1 MNSQKFGLV
10 NLIKN
15 AKQGAR
21 RARHQTKA
29 RQLDSQ
35 HKNNNMNLNI
45 NAVKEHAK
53 TALIHLKDPWTLSW
67 TVSGLLAITI
77 PVITWSVQK
86 GSYYNAYG
94 YANEQEEQQRQYYEN
109 QDANDDGNNNNNNN
123 YYSTYKE
130 CSWFNWPCRK
140 RQYYYA
146 TMDSGDGD
154 NEDGNGSQVLP
165 NWYLFLGGL
174 EQSEEMSQW
183 KEENTGVRNASTGPS
198 AGIEFVYVSTLLL
211 FTALFAY
218 GAMTIAKKQ
227 STSNLVVFLVV
238 AASISLMN
246 LVGSAQ
252 GLVSSDDR
260 DMEDSYYG
268 WYGQM
273 GVLIVYTNFWIM
285 LFSIGYLIAFRVRS
299 YLKQKADQNGDIT
312 DEEASKYQNYNA
324 PKVEMS

>member
-1 MNSQKFGLV
+1 
-10 NLIKN
+10 
-15 AKQGAR
+15 
-21 RARHQTKA
+21 
-29 RQLDSQ
+29 
-35 HKNNNMNLNI
+35 MNLNI
-45 NAVKEHAK
+45 NAVKGHAK
-53 TALIHLKDPWTLSW
+53 TALMHLKDPWTLSW
-67 TVSGLLAITI
+67 IISGLLAVLI
-77 PVITWSVQK
+77 PVIIWSVQR

-94 YANEQEEQQRQYYEN
+94 YANEVEEQQRQYYQN
-109 QDANDDGNNNNNNN
+109 QNDDGNNNNNNN
-123 YYSTYKE
+123 NNNNSYYSTYKE

-146 TMDSGDGD
+146 TMDSGDGGD
-154 NEDGNGSQVLP
+154 DANENGTQQLP

-174 EQSEEMSQW
+174 ENSEEMSQW
-183 KEENTGVRNASTGPS
+183 KEENTGVQSSSNGPS

-218 GAMTIAKKQ
+218 GAMTIGKKQ

-238 AASISLMN
+238 AASVGLMN

-252 GLVSSDDR
+252 GIITSDDR

-273 GVLIVYTNFWIM
+273 GVLIVYTDFWIM

-299 YLKQKADQNGDIT
+299 YLNQKTDQSGHVA
-312 DEEASKYQNYNA
+312 DEEATKYQKYDA
-324 PKVEMS
+324 PKTEIS